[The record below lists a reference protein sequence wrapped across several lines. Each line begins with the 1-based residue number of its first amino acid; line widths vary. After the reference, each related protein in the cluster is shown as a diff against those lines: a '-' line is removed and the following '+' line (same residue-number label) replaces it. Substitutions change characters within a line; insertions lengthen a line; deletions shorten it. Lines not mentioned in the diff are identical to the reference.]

1 MATKVKEKE
10 SVQPLAYYEQLR
22 QVPAGA
28 IRAIASGRLKGKSDI
43 NPMWRIKAMT
53 QVFGPCGI
61 GWRYEIVK
69 QWSETYGQEVK
80 CYTNIHLY
88 IKVDGA
94 WSEPIPGTGG
104 ATLVEVNQRGSY
116 VNDEGYKMSLTDALS
131 VAMKALGVA
140 ADVYFAAD
148 ASYGTKYEAGC
159 AQPRSVAGVAAVPP
173 HTGQP
178 MAGQAMAGQPMGT
191 QMPMAQPTQGAQPM
205 QAQPQTTGAQP
216 AQPQTRPTQPVT
228 AYTQAV
234 ADEIQQAN
242 TKDALMGIYAKYT
255 GLQKTTAFLNALTK
269 RKKELTA

>member
-1 MATKVKEKE
+1 MATKVSKEKE

-80 CYTNIHLY
+80 AYTNINLY

-131 VAMKALGVA
+131 VAMKALGIA
-140 ADVYFAAD
+140 ADIYFSAD
-148 ASYGTKYEAGC
+148 ASYETKYEAGC
-159 AQPRSVAGVAAVPP
+159 AQPISVAGVAAVPP

-178 MAGQAMAGQPMGT
+178 MTGQPMGT
-191 QMPMAQPTQGAQPM
+191 QMPMAQPIQGAQPM

-234 ADEIQQAN
+234 ADEIMKASTN
-242 TKDALMGIYAKYT
+242 DELMGIYAKYT
-255 GLQKTTAFLNALTK
+255 GLQKTTAFLSALTK
-269 RKKELTA
+269 RKKEIA

>member
-1 MATKVKEKE
+1 MATKVSKEKE

-80 CYTNIHLY
+80 AYTNINLY

-140 ADVYFAAD
+140 ADIYFSAD
-148 ASYGTKYEAGC
+148 ARYETKYESGC
-159 AQPRSVAGVAAVPP
+159 AQPM
-173 HTGQP
+173 TGQ
-178 MAGQAMAGQPMGT
+178 QMGT

-205 QAQPQTTGAQP
+205 QAQPQTGAQP
-216 AQPQTRPTQPVT
+216 AQTRPTQPVT

-234 ADEIQQAN
+234 ADEIRQAA
-242 TKDALMGIYAKYT
+242 TKDALMSIYAKYT
-255 GLQKTTAFLNALTK
+255 GLQKTTAFLSALTK
-269 RKKELTA
+269 RKKEIA